1 MQGEPASKRAKV
13 VEGTREGGADA
24 LTTWLVEKGAKFD
37 AVQLRRAAGGVSVF
51 AKSNIQ
57 PGSESVLTAQ

>member
-1 MQGEPASKRAKV
+1 MLQGSTGEPATKRAKV
-13 VEGTREGGADA
+13 EGGADA
-24 LTTWLVEKGAKFD
+24 FTAWLVEKGAKFD

-57 PGSESVLTAQ
+57 PGSEPVLTAQ